1 MEQEQKE
8 RQEIIVLDEGIE
20 AQSIDGPGPQGACC
34 WVSFI
39 PYRG

>member
-8 RQEIIVLDEGIE
+8 RQEIIVLDEGIGT
-20 AQSIDGPGPQGACC
+20 QSIDGPGPDSVCC

-39 PYRG
+39 PLRG